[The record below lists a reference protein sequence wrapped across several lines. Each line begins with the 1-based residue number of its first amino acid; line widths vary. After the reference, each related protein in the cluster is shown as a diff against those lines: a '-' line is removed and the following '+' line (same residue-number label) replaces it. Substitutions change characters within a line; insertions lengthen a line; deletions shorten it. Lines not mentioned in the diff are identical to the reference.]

1 MRLSIVEVKP
11 GMQLEQAIMSPATGN
26 CLLSA
31 GTILS
36 IRNIDKIKELKIE
49 YVDIADRYSVFI
61 SPDDKMSEA
70 LVKDFT
76 ELLRK
81 TCPLRPEANMND
93 KVVAVAN
100 QLEGIIPKIARSEQV
115 VSFLVE
121 QKIVDNKRLYE
132 CSLYSAVLSGIVAG
146 CMDLPLGI
154 LVCCISG
161 ALLHEIGMCEMPILI
176 KEDKS
181 KLTGQKEQLYR
192 EHPQYGYHF
201 AVQKNIPR
209 KIAECIRCH
218 HERWDGSGFPKGL
231 EGEDIPIDARI
242 VGMCSDYA
250 EQIVCNDVPPYVAVE
265 EIYGASGIYY
275 DYKVVQAFI
284 NNIPIYPLGEIV
296 RLSTKEVGIVSNIRK
311 NEGPRPVVKVYYNR
325 VNRPI
330 TEDKII
336 DLAVERTVFI
346 EEIL

>member
-1 MRLSIVEVKP
+1 MRLSMIEVKP
-11 GMQLEQAIMSPATGN
+11 GMKLEQAIMSPSTGK

-36 IRNIDKIKELKIE
+36 IRNINKIKELKIE
-49 YVDIADRYSVFI
+49 YADIADRYSVFI
-61 SPDDKMSEA
+61 SPDDKMSET
-70 LVKDFT
+70 LVKDFR
-76 ELLRK
+76 EMLRK

-93 KVVAVAN
+93 KVVDVAK
-100 QLEGIIPKIARSEQV
+100 QLEGIIPKIAMSEQV

-121 QKIVDNKRLYE
+121 QKIVDNKRLYKA
-132 CSLYSAVLSGIVAG
+132 SLYASVLSGIVAG

-161 ALLHEIGMCEMPILI
+161 ALLHEIGMGEMPILI
-176 KEDKS
+176 KADKS
-181 KLTGQKEQLYR
+181 KLSGQQEQLYK
-192 EHPQYGYHF
+192 EHPQYGYYF

-209 KIAECIRCH
+209 KIAECIQCH
-218 HERWDGSGFPKGL
+218 HERWDGSGFPRGLKGD
-231 EGEDIPIDARI
+231 EIPIDARI
-242 VGMCSDYA
+242 VGMCADYA
-250 EQIVCNDVPPYVAVE
+250 ERIVCNDVPPYMAIE

-275 DYKVVQAFI
+275 DHSVVQAFI

-330 TEDKII
+330 TEDKIV
-336 DLAVERTVFI
+336 DLGVERTIFI
-346 EEIL
+346 EETL